1 MSPWWSWSPLRR
13 SFAAAVVSAMIA
25 VVPRGGSPPVAAV
38 PAADLPA
45 AVVVVFPGPVRR
57 APHQRSAH
65 VLPARDG
72 LPHDRQDS
80 PRMLGSAEEPELRA
94 EGMHDDEK

>member
-1 MSPWWSWSPLRR
+1 M
-13 SFAAAVVSAMIA
+13 VVVVVPATVVRHGGRLVMIA
-25 VVPRGGSPPVAAV
+25 VVPRGGSPPAAAV
-38 PAADLPA
+38 PAADLLA
-45 AVVVVFPGPVRR
+45 AVLAVSPRSRTR

-80 PRMLGSAEEPELRA
+80 PIMLGSAEEPELRA
-94 EGMHDDEK
+94 EGLHDDEK